1 MYALKILLIAAASSF
16 ALSTAAGFIAVPLLK
31 RLKAGQPVLKYVK
44 EHKGKDGTPT
54 MGGLFF
60 IPAAAIVF
68 LAFGGGKGRVAA
80 VSLTIGVAFMAVGFL
95 DDFLKIKLKRNEGLK
110 AYQKII
116 FQTAI
121 SAVAGIFAY
130 KNGIDVFFVP
140 FAKKTAN
147 AGVFA
152 APIIAFAFI
161 ALTNGVNLTDGL
173 DGLAAGT
180 SVLYLVF
187 SITLIVAESATFPE
201 TLANREEYGRLIL
214 LSACLIGATA
224 GFLTFNVSPAKVF
237 MGDTGSLSLGGFI
250 GAISVFSFNTLFIPI
265 LGIVFVVSVVSVVI
279 QVLYYKKTKK
289 RVFLMAPFHH
299 HLQLK
304 GLSETR
310 VSYIYPVVT
319 CITGV
324 LSVIFYL

>member
-16 ALSTAAGFIAVPLLK
+16 LLSVAAGLLVVPLLK

-60 IPAAAIVF
+60 IPSAAIVF
-68 LAFGGGKGRVAA
+68 FAFGGGSGRVAA
-80 VSLTIGVAFMAVGFL
+80 VSLTIGAAFMAVGFL

-121 SAVAGIFAY
+121 SVLAGVFAY
-130 KNGIDVFFVP
+130 KNGIDVFFLP
-140 FAKKTAN
+140 FIKKTVN
-147 AGVFA
+147 AGLFA

-180 SVLYLVF
+180 SLIYLVF
-187 SITLIVAESATFPE
+187 ITALVAAESAAFPE
-201 TLANREEYGRLIL
+201 TLANREEYEKLML
-214 LSACLIGATA
+214 LSACIIGASA
-224 GFLTFNVSPAKVF
+224 GFLMFNVSPAKVF

-250 GAISVFSFNTLFIPI
+250 GAISVFSFNTLFIPL
-265 LGIVFVVSVVSVVI
+265 LGIVFVLSVVSVII
-279 QVLYYKKTKK
+279 QVAHYKRTKK
-289 RVFLMAPFHH
+289 RVFLMAPLHH

-304 GLSETR
+304 GFSETR
-310 VSYIYPVVT
+310 VSYIYPAIT
-319 CITGV
+319 CITGI